1 MNLPQCLTNAML
13 KKNIM
18 RTFVAIEVSDQN
30 VLNSISH
37 VQSELSIKAKPVEL
51 HNMHF
56 TVQFL
61 GEISEEMTRKISD
74 ALNSLEFTPFLIS
87 FVGIGVFPKP
97 SFPRVIWI
105 GTNEGVNE
113 LEKLAEIIRAKLSQL
128 EFSPDKKF
136 KPHITIFRV
145 KNKIEDVSNKLE
157 KFSAYPFGKQTI
169 SEIKLK
175 KSELTPNGPIY
186 TDLLVVKGKK

>member
-1 MNLPQCLTNAML
+1 
-13 KKNIM
+13 M
-18 RTFVAIEVSDQN
+18 RTFVAIEVNNKN
-30 VLNSISH
+30 VLNSIH
-37 VQSELSIKAKPVEL
+37 KIQTELNIKAKPVEL

-61 GEISEEMTRKISD
+61 GEVSEEMVGKISD
-74 ALNSLEFTPFLIS
+74 ALNSIEFSAFSIS
-87 FVGIGVFPKP
+87 FMGVGVFPKP

-105 GTNEGVNE
+105 GTNDGVNE
-113 LEKLAEIIRAKLSQL
+113 LEKLAGMIRTKLSQIG
-128 EFSPDKKF
+128 FHPDKKF
-136 KPHITIFRV
+136 KPHVTIFRV
-145 KNKIEDVSNKLE
+145 KNKIEGLSDKLE
-157 KFSAYPFGKQTI
+157 KFSSYNFGKQTV

>member
-1 MNLPQCLTNAML
+1 M
-13 KKNIM
+13 
-18 RTFVAIEVSDQN
+18 
-30 VLNSISH
+30 
-37 VQSELSIKAKPVEL
+37 
-51 HNMHF
+51 
-56 TVQFL
+56 
-61 GEISEEMTRKISD
+61 
-74 ALNSLEFTPFLIS
+74 EF
-87 FVGIGVFPKP
+87 FPKP

-105 GTNEGVNE
+105 GVDEGINE

-145 KNKIEDVSNKLE
+145 KTKIEDVSNKLE

>member
-1 MNLPQCLTNAML
+1 
-13 KKNIM
+13 M
-18 RTFVAIEVSDQN
+18 RTFVAIEVNEQN
-30 VLNSISH
+30 ILNSISR
-37 VQSELSIKAKPVEL
+37 VQSELNIKAKPVEP

-61 GEISEEMTRKISD
+61 GEVSEEMTRKISD
-74 ALNSLEFTPFLIS
+74 ALGSLEFSPFLIS

-97 SFPRVIWI
+97 SFPRVIWV
-105 GTNEGVNE
+105 GVNEGVNE
-113 LEKLAEIIRAKLSQL
+113 LEKLAEIIRMKLSQVG
-128 EFSPDKKF
+128 FSPDKKF
-136 KPHITIFRV
+136 KPHVTIFRI
-145 KNKIEDVSNKLE
+145 KSKIEDMTDKLE
-157 KFSAYPFGKQTI
+157 KFSSYSFGKQMI

>member
-1 MNLPQCLTNAML
+1 
-13 KKNIM
+13 M
-18 RTFVAIEVSDQN
+18 RTFVAIEVSNKD
-30 VLNSISH
+30 VLNSIH
-37 VQSELSIKAKPVEL
+37 KIQSELNIKAKPVEL

-61 GEISEEMTRKISD
+61 GEVSEEMVGKVSD
-74 ALNSLEFTPFLIS
+74 ALSSLEFSSFSIS

-105 GTNEGVNE
+105 GVDEGINE

-128 EFSPDKKF
+128 GFSPDKKF
-136 KPHITIFRV
+136 KPHVTIFRV
-145 KNKIEDVSNKLE
+145 KNKIEGVSDKLE
-157 KFSAYPFGKQTI
+157 KFSAHHFGKQTI

>member
-1 MNLPQCLTNAML
+1 
-13 KKNIM
+13 M
-18 RTFVAIEVSDQN
+18 RTFVAIEVNNNN
-30 VLNSISH
+30 VLNSIH
-37 VQSELSIKAKPVEL
+37 QVQSELNIKAKPVEL
-51 HNMHF
+51 YNMHF

-61 GEISEEMTRKISD
+61 GEVSEEMTRKISD
-74 ALNSLEFTPFLIS
+74 ALGSLEFSPFLIS

-97 SFPRVIWI
+97 SFPRIVWV
-105 GTNEGVNE
+105 GTDEGINE

-128 EFSPDKKF
+128 GFSPDKKF
-136 KPHITIFRV
+136 KPHVTIFRV
-145 KNKIEDVSNKLE
+145 KNKIGDISDKLE
-157 KFSAYPFGKQTI
+157 KFSAYPFGKQTV